1 MSVETEPSDGEVTE
15 QSVDVAIVG
24 LGSAGEALAG
34 HLARAGRQVVG
45 FEPNLVGGEC
55 PFVAC
60 MPSKAILHDAKQA
73 EPHRRD
79 WSRAVERRNE
89 IASHLDDS
97 SHSESLENAGVEVV
111 RAAAR
116 LAGERR
122 VTADGRSWVADH
134 VVIATGSAPTIPPL
148 EGLDQIE
155 PWTSTDA
162 LTSADRP
169 NRLIIL
175 GGGPIGSELA
185 EVYRSYGSEVS
196 VIDREDALF
205 SSADPEVG
213 KTFCSLMAG
222 KGIDMRLGVGAERVE
237 ALDDGGDTGVRIHLS
252 DGSSLDGDRLL
263 LAVGQTPR
271 TEGLGLESIGLDP
284 ATLADVDELG
294 RVPGHDWLWAIG
306 DVNGESPWT
315 HGANREARVV
325 ANAITRSSHQPGRHM
340 AAPMP
345 RCVFTSPPLA
355 HVGVAAHDH
364 DREAIRGRARYS
376 DIARFS
382 TDELVDGV
390 AVVAFDRV
398 DRRII
403 GFSAV
408 GPVADEVVAT
418 AAALIHMGA
427 TVDQA
432 RDLVFAF
439 PTISQ
444 LLEAAIADAHD
455 QFS

>member
-1 MSVETEPSDGEVTE
+1 
-15 QSVDVAIVG
+15 
-24 LGSAGEALAG
+24 
-34 HLARAGRQVVG
+34 
-45 FEPNLVGGEC
+45 
-55 PFVAC
+55 

-73 EPHRRD
+73 EPRRRS
-79 WSRAVERRNE
+79 WSEAVARRNE
-89 IASHLDDS
+89 IAKHLDDT
-97 SHSESLENAGVEVV
+97 SHLESLEEVGVEIV
-111 RAAAR
+111 RANAR
-116 LAGERR
+116 LDGQNQVA
-122 VTADGRSWVADH
+122 ADGRSWIADH
-134 VVIATGSAPTIPPL
+134 VVIATGSAPTIPPID
-148 EGLDQIE
+148 GLDDIE

-162 LTSADRP
+162 LTSSERPDRI
-169 NRLIIL
+169 IIL
-175 GGGPIGSELA
+175 GAGPIGSELS
-185 EVYRSYGSEVS
+185 EVYRSYGSDVV
-196 VIDREDALF
+196 VIDRDEELF
-205 SSADPEVG
+205 SSADPAVRDE
-213 KTFCSLMAG
+213 FCSLMSD
-222 KGIDMRLGVGAERVE
+222 KGIDMRLGLSAERVE
-237 ALDDGGDTGVRIHLS
+237 PLDERATSGGVRVHLS

-271 TEGLGLESIGLDP
+271 TEGLGLESIGLVP
-284 ATLADVDELG
+284 ATLSDVDELG

-364 DREAIRGRARYS
+364 DREAVRGRARYS

-455 QFS
+455 QFT